1 MKTFDERRNSVEQY
15 MTRIRKNRKKG
26 IIAAT
31 SLCLVLALTLVLFI
45 PYDTDPASVE
55 KYRLDAYYELIQ
67 KIHLATY
74 EPPTENNR
82 FESLVAAVGGITDGI
97 GKNEQMMPGAT
108 MAGASTP
115 LYGVNGDSGEYVE
128 VTDNQVEGVIESD
141 IFKRSSEYIFYLR
154 GGKLY
159 VYSIAQEESKLVGS
173 FEVEKTQYEQDKD
186 DEYGQFRLFECQEMY
201 LSQDCRTITI
211 ICRSFHKTTGTTTEV
226 ISLDVTDPANI
237 TETNR
242 VFMSGSYLS
251 SRMVDGK
258 LLLMSR
264 HRIDESKVDFEDP
277 TTFVP
282 QVGTEQE
289 LELIA
294 PENIESP
301 ESLSHLTY
309 TVISVMDEKTLE
321 VGGSAAVLSYSDQ
334 IYVSQDTVYV
344 TRAFTH
350 TSEKDSGG
358 CYTLK
363 TQTEITGVRYADGE
377 LTFAG
382 SVTVDGSVKNQYS
395 LDQHNGILRVVTST
409 SSRGYKE
416 YGDQHTSNVLIL
428 ESKRNVDLYC
438 VDLENWEICASV
450 IGFAPDG
457 EDAQSV
463 RFDGD
468 KAYVCTAVIITL
480 TDPVY
485 FFDLSD
491 LNNITYTDTGTI
503 DGYSTS
509 LIQLGDGFLLGIGY
523 GDSRQLKIEIYE
535 EVAGQ
540 VVSVCAY
547 ERDADFSE
555 EYKSYYID
563 RENDLIGL
571 AVHNWIGGNQ
581 YILLHFDGCELRPIV
596 TDFCYGSLDYVRATI
611 VDGWLY
617 VLSDQFTVSQI
628 W

>member
-1 MKTFDERRNSVEQY
+1 MKTFDERRKSVEQY

-26 IIAAT
+26 IFVAT
-31 SLCLVLALTLVLFI
+31 SLCLVLALALVLFI
-45 PYDTDPASVE
+45 PYDTTPPSVE
-55 KYRLDAYYELIQ
+55 KYRNDDYYDLIQ
-67 KIHLATY
+67 KINLATF
-74 EPPTENNR
+74 EAPKENSR
-82 FESLVAAVGGITDGI
+82 FESLVTALGDITNGIN
-97 GKNEQMMPGAT
+97 KNETMMPGAT
-108 MAGASTP
+108 MAGSIPMHDAA
-115 LYGVNGDSGEYVE
+115 GESGEYVE
-128 VTDNQVEGVIESD
+128 VTDNQVSGVIESD

-154 GGKLY
+154 ENRLS
-159 VYSIAQEESKLVGS
+159 VYSIAQEESTLVGS
-173 FEVEKTQYEQDKD
+173 FEVEKTQFEQDS
-186 DEYGQFRLFECQEMY
+186 DEYGQFLLFECQEMY
-201 LSQDCRTITI
+201 LSMDCRTITI
-211 ICRSFHKTTGTTTEV
+211 ICRSFHKTTGTSTEV

-242 VFMSGSYLS
+242 VFMSGSYQS

-258 LLLMSR
+258 LLVMSL
-264 HRIDESKVDFEDP
+264 HRIDESNVDFDDP

-294 PENIESP
+294 PENIKSP

-350 TSEKDSGG
+350 TSEKNAGG
-358 CYTLK
+358 CYTQT

-395 LDQHNGILRVVTST
+395 MDQHNGILRVVTST
-409 SSRGYKE
+409 FSRGYKE
-416 YGDQHTSNVLIL
+416 YGDQYTSSVLIL

-438 VDLENWEICASV
+438 VDLESWEIAASV
-450 IGFAPDG
+450 IGFAPNG

-491 LNNITYTDTGTI
+491 LSNITYTDTGTI

-509 LIQLGDGFLLGIGY
+509 LIQLGDGYLLGIGY
-523 GDSRQLKIEIYE
+523 GENWQLKVEVYE

-547 ERDADFSE
+547 ERDADFSQ

-571 AVHNWIGGNQ
+571 AVHNWIGGTQ
-581 YILLHFDGCELRPIV
+581 YILLHFDGCELRPIA
-596 TDFCYGSLDYVRATI
+596 TEFCYGSLDYVRATI

-617 VLSDQFTVSQI
+617 VLSEDFAVQQV